1 MTYYLY
7 NLPSGLWAVEVG
19 AVQHRAQTSVCGV
32 WVCRAGSTEWPQ
44 GMLRQNIPGS
54 RQASRKADP
63 EKGGRWHYK
72 LLKNPGFFFFF
83 CLHYF
88 SREVII
94 LIVIRLRPNSG
105 VSSFKICI
113 FYHLLKQNVRRACQD
128 SERWI
133 TPEQL
138 SRAHLGWGIL
148 EDTWF
153 VFIFVVVLGVVG
165 MTTTDTSGCHKP
177 QRELVIVIKRP
188 ARSDL

>member
-1 MTYYLY
+1 MLCSTGHKPL
-7 NLPSGLWAVEVG
+7 SVG
-19 AVQHRAQTSVCGV
+19 FESAGQGALSDHRECWGRTSRV
-32 WVCRAGSTEWPQ
+32 
-44 GMLRQNIPGS
+44 PGKHLERLIQRKEEDDIISCS
-54 RQASRKADP
+54 RI
-63 EKGGRWHYK
+63 
-72 LLKNPGFFFFF
+72 LVFFFFF